1 MKYLRSEGNLLAS
14 IPNSLEIEFD
24 ANPIRTSRFR
34 KFEKWFD
41 KAKFDNFCR
50 IIGLR
55 RDGVLR
61 LVLVA

>member
-1 MKYLRSEGNLLAS
+1 MLAS

-55 RDGVLR
+55 CDGVLR